1 MAKKSETAQ
10 QSNKTVNVHAGHR
23 QRMLEKLNRA
33 ELCEHELLEVLLF
46 FAIPRQNTNE
56 IAHRLLLEFGTIKN
70 VFSARAEE
78 LERVDGIGKNSAGFL
93 QCIGEIY
100 KQMETVAKNTFPQ
113 TYEEQIFRAFI
124 KKEYQREQEEVLDA
138 YLLDG
143 NGNIFM
149 RRRYKDFS
157 DVNVRFPIQWLQAV
171 LMENTPSGLIL
182 VHNHPSGNSN
192 PSTLDDVATEKCQ
205 ELCFSSGVLFC
216 EHCIYAKDGIFSY
229 YDSGRLKK
237 IAVACMR
244 RNSRTYLETGDLE
257 EQ

>member
-23 QRMLEKLNRA
+23 QRMLEKLNRG

-93 QCIGEIY
+93 QCIGDIY

-113 TYEEQIFRAFI
+113 TYE
-124 KKEYQREQEEVLDA
+124 
-138 YLLDG
+138 
-143 NGNIFM
+143 
-149 RRRYKDFS
+149 
-157 DVNVRFPIQWLQAV
+157 
-171 LMENTPSGLIL
+171 
-182 VHNHPSGNSN
+182 
-192 PSTLDDVATEKCQ
+192 
-205 ELCFSSGVLFC
+205 
-216 EHCIYAKDGIFSY
+216 
-229 YDSGRLKK
+229 
-237 IAVACMR
+237 
-244 RNSRTYLETGDLE
+244 
-257 EQ
+257 